1 MTDEQPEEAAA
12 HAPGAAPGAGAV
24 DREEPDDV
32 EGLRTRLEE
41 EKQRAGK
48 HYESWQRSA
57 ADYQNYKRRMEEE
70 RREVARLA
78 SISLIINLLPLMD
91 DIERALRNVDPKLA
105 GLTWIDG
112 IWMIYRKFEAVLQNA
127 GVTEIEADAQQF
139 DPAVHE
145 AISEVDGEEGKVVSV
160 VQKGYKLGDRVIRPA
175 MVVVGKGDGKSKQ
188 PTDGEQTDPA
198 EGEQTDTEEKE
209 TS

>member
-1 MTDEQPEEAAA
+1 MTDEQPEEVAAQ
-12 HAPGAAPGAGAV
+12 AAGGDDI

-78 SISLIINLLPLMD
+78 NVSLIINLLPLMD
-91 DIERALRNVDPKLA
+91 DIDRALRSVDPKIA

-139 DPAVHE
+139 DPTVHE

-175 MVVVGKGDGKSKQ
+175 MVVVGKGGGEQKESI
-188 PTDGEQTDPA
+188 DGEENGGDAQNNETEGPA
-198 EGEQTDTEEKE
+198 DA
-209 TS
+209 

>member
-1 MTDEQPEEAAA
+1 MTDEQAEEVANAAA
-12 HAPGAAPGAGAV
+12 GEAV
-24 DREEPDDV
+24 DRQEPDDV

-41 EKQRAGK
+41 GKQPAGK

-78 SISLIINLLPLMD
+78 SVSLIINLLPLMD
-91 DIERALRNVDPKLA
+91 DIERALKNVDPKLS

-139 DPAVHE
+139 DPTVHE
-145 AISEVDGEEGKVVSV
+145 AISEVDGEEGKVLSV

-175 MVVVGKGDGKSKQ
+175 MVVVGKGG
-188 PTDGEQTDPA
+188 GEQKEPA
-198 EGEQTDTEEKE
+198 NGEENEEKE

>member
-1 MTDEQPEEAAA
+1 MTDEQPEEVAAQ
-12 HAPGAAPGAGAV
+12 AAGGDDI

-91 DIERALRNVDPKLA
+91 DIERALSSVDPKIA

-139 DPAVHE
+139 DPTVHE
-145 AISEVDGEEGKVVSV
+145 AISEVDGEEGKVLSV

-175 MVVVGKGDGKSKQ
+175 MVVVGKGNGEKQ
-188 PTDGEQTDPA
+188 EQANGEENSAEQQNNDA
-198 EGEQTDTEEKE
+198 EGQA
-209 TS
+209 SA

>member
-1 MTDEQPEEAAA
+1 MTDEQPEEVAAQ
-12 HAPGAAPGAGAV
+12 AAGGDDI

-91 DIERALRNVDPKLA
+91 DIDRALRNVDPKIA

-139 DPAVHE
+139 DPTVHE
-145 AISEVDGEEGKVVSV
+145 AISEVDGEEGKVLSV

-175 MVVVGKGDGKSKQ
+175 MVVVGKGNGEKQ
-188 PTDGEQTDPA
+188 EQANGEENSAEQQNNDA
-198 EGEQTDTEEKE
+198 EGQA
-209 TS
+209 SA

>member
-12 HAPGAAPGAGAV
+12 QAAGGDAI

-91 DIERALRNVDPKLA
+91 DIERALSSVDPKIA

-139 DPAVHE
+139 DPTVHE
-145 AISEVDGEEGKVVSV
+145 AISEVDGEEGKVLSV

-175 MVVVGKGDGKSKQ
+175 MVVVGKGNGEKQ
-188 PTDGEQTDPA
+188 EQANGEENSAEQQNNDA
-198 EGEQTDTEEKE
+198 EGQA
-209 TS
+209 SA

>member
-1 MTDEQPEEAAA
+1 MTDEQAEEVANAES
-12 HAPGAAPGAGAV
+12 GEAV
-24 DREEPDDV
+24 DRQEPDDV

-78 SISLIINLLPLMD
+78 SVSLIINLLPLMD
-91 DIERALRNVDPKLA
+91 DIERALKNVDPKLS

-139 DPAVHE
+139 DPTVHE
-145 AISEVDGEEGKVVSV
+145 AISEVDGEEGKVLSV

-175 MVVVGKGDGKSKQ
+175 MVVVGKGG
-188 PTDGEQTDPA
+188 GEQKEPA
-198 EGEQTDTEEKE
+198 NGEENAEKE

>member
-1 MTDEQPEEAAA
+1 MTDEQAEEVANAAA
-12 HAPGAAPGAGAV
+12 GEAV

-32 EGLRTRLEE
+32 EGLRVRLEE

-91 DIERALRNVDPKLA
+91 DIERALKNVDPKLS

-139 DPAVHE
+139 DPTVHE
-145 AISEVDGEEGKVVSV
+145 AISEVDGEEGKVLSV

-175 MVVVGKGDGKSKQ
+175 MVVVGKGNGEKQ
-188 PTDGEQTDPA
+188 EQANGEENSADQQNNDA
-198 EGEQTDTEEKE
+198 EGQA
-209 TS
+209 SA

>member
-12 HAPGAAPGAGAV
+12 QAAGGDAI

-91 DIERALRNVDPKLA
+91 DIERALSSVDPKIA

-139 DPAVHE
+139 DPTVHE
-145 AISEVDGEEGKVVSV
+145 AISEVDGEEGKVLSV

-175 MVVVGKGDGKSKQ
+175 MVVVGKGNGASDKSEDSA
-188 PTDGEQTDPA
+188 DGETEDQAPA
-198 EGEQTDTEEKE
+198 
-209 TS
+209 

>member
-1 MTDEQPEEAAA
+1 MTDEQAEEVANAAA
-12 HAPGAAPGAGAV
+12 GEAV
-24 DREEPDDV
+24 DRQEPDDV

-78 SISLIINLLPLMD
+78 SVSLIINLLPLMD
-91 DIERALRNVDPKLA
+91 DIERALKNVDPKLS

-139 DPAVHE
+139 DPTVHE
-145 AISEVDGEEGKVVSV
+145 AISEVDGEEGKVLSV

-175 MVVVGKGDGKSKQ
+175 MVVVGKGGGEQKESI
-188 PTDGEQTDPA
+188 DGEENGGDAQNNETEGPA
-198 EGEQTDTEEKE
+198 DA
-209 TS
+209 

>member
-1 MTDEQPEEAAA
+1 MTDEQAEEVANAAA
-12 HAPGAAPGAGAV
+12 GEAV
-24 DREEPDDV
+24 DRQEPDDV

-78 SISLIINLLPLMD
+78 SVSLIINLLPLMD
-91 DIERALRNVDPKLA
+91 DIERALKNVDPKLS

-139 DPAVHE
+139 DPTVHE
-145 AISEVDGEEGKVVSV
+145 AISEVDGEEGKVLSV

-175 MVVVGKGDGKSKQ
+175 MVVVGKGG
-188 PTDGEQTDPA
+188 GEQKEPA
-198 EGEQTDTEEKE
+198 NGEENAEKE

>member
-12 HAPGAAPGAGAV
+12 AAAEAN
-24 DREEPDDV
+24 REEPDDV
-32 EGLRTRLEE
+32 EGLRARLEE

-48 HYESWQRSA
+48 HYESWQRAA
-57 ADYQNYKRRMEEE
+57 ADYQNFKRRMEEE

-139 DPAVHE
+139 DPTVHE

-175 MVVVGKGDGKSKQ
+175 MVVVGKSDGAADS
-188 PTDGEQTDPA
+188 ENAA
-198 EGEQTDTEEKE
+198 EGEETKDEE